1 MAKEKMGTVITPTE
15 ENRTYTKNMF
25 TAPLGDKYARAFH
38 EVYHSSIQDRDQKM
52 RKLYEDSKEDQSLN
66 EKQKKII
73 ASCYVGYLQ
82 AICKN
87 SLSIP
92 IIDFV
97 AKYKPV
103 LSKAI
108 RTQRK
113 KKNKIVS
120 TNHLKRTVNDLYDVV
135 IRTGF
140 YFEVA
145 TLPTLIKVFENQFIV
160 KSESQ
165 KTLENNND
173 LTFETLI
180 LAALSKFGRGCSPIS
195 YANMWYISIFMKNIS
210 LLTYINPKVYQ
221 EMPELRIQILNLV
234 KSIRYIL
241 ALEMQ
246 RAGSIKEEKKEE
258 SSDTAV
264 TNLTEEASN
273 ENQ

>member
-1 MAKEKMGTVITPTE
+1 M
-15 ENRTYTKNMF
+15 TKCHILL
-25 TAPLGDKYARAFH
+25 LG
-38 EVYHSSIQDRDQKM
+38 I
-52 RKLYEDSKEDQSLN
+52 
-66 EKQKKII
+66 
-73 ASCYVGYLQ
+73 
-82 AICKN
+82 
-87 SLSIP
+87 
-92 IIDFV
+92 
-97 AKYKPV
+97 
-103 LSKAI
+103 
-108 RTQRK
+108 
-113 KKNKIVS
+113 
-120 TNHLKRTVNDLYDVV
+120 
-135 IRTGF
+135 
-140 YFEVA
+140 
-145 TLPTLIKVFENQFIV
+145 
-160 KSESQ
+160 
-165 KTLENNND
+165 
-173 LTFETLI
+173 TFETLI